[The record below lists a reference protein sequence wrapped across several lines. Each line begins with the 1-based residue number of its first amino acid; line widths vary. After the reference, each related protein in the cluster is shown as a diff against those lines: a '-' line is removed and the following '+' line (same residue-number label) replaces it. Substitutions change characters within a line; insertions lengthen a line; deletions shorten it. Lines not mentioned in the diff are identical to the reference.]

1 MRALHC
7 SQSAE
12 LAEPVMQHVV
22 VEESGE
28 DKRSLAEHVER
39 VHTVVPKPTDRDN
52 EPHDNM
58 KGQPSVLEK
67 LLRTI
72 GINDSTRI
80 DEASGKGSVIDV
92 IKIVCPG
99 ATRDY
104 ANKALRRVIAKD
116 RDEQEKAGQNET
128 TSNSISPC
136 IANRV
141 DYIRINGKGQI
152 TPVSDAKTIIEI
164 IWLLPGRATREFRR
178 RSAEIKC
185 RVLRGDTSICA
196 EIKSRCFQNSM
207 SGDAVRSPAKR
218 ARVGPE
224 TNELVIAKL
233 NQHLMERKAQHQLE
247 VQRLNESMVTKF
259 NKALQQIRGK

>member
-1 MRALHC
+1 
-7 SQSAE
+7 
-12 LAEPVMQHVV
+12 MQHVV
-22 VEESGE
+22 VEESAE

-39 VHTVVPKPTDRDN
+39 VRTVVPKPTDRDN

-92 IKIVCPG
+92 IKLVCPG

-116 RDEQEKAGQNET
+116 RDEQERAGQNET
-128 TSNSISPC
+128 TSNSISPW

-196 EIKSRCFQNSM
+196 EIKSRCADVQSSEQRRGFQNST

-224 TNELVIAKL
+224 TNELVIAEL

-247 VQRLNESMVTKF
+247 MQRLNESMVTKF
-259 NKALQQIRGK
+259 NKALEQIRGK